1 MTGTVDIT
9 QIGDYIITYTAT
21 DLAGN
26 ISTATRTVKVA
37 SNKYISKYSFGKNN
51 GDGKNWQ
58 VWAFNGSN
66 VYDWSDTY
74 VDNYLR
80 EQFKIQTMYPG
91 LWCGQCL
98 QRGIFNHDPQKG
110 FESVDIISKTSLENN
125 PQNNQNNTTYNVVL
139 QWDSTG
145 YTYTIS
151 HGSVVDSTGH
161 TDVLGMSN
169 DLWVGWDGSYN
180 NFQTFPSGNWQ
191 GIVPS
196 SPLNRT
202 GGSDMILKPF
212 PVYRAE
218 SISMI
223 STLSLPNKG
232 THTVGGINPTRG
244 RTNLTPFTFQV
255 VYTDG
260 NNNATKCK
268 ASCYQHNNRDISS

>member
-1 MTGTVDIT
+1 MATEK
-9 QIGDYIITYTAT
+9 IGKCGLSMDRMFMIGPTLTWIIICVNNLKFKQCI
-21 DLAGN
+21 LACG
-26 ISTATRTVKVA
+26 A
-37 SNKYISKYSFGKNN
+37 
-51 GDGKNWQ
+51 D
-58 VWAFNGSN
+58 N
-66 VYDWSDTY
+66 VCNE
-74 VDNYLR
+74 V
-80 EQFKIQTMYPG
+80 F
-91 LWCGQCL
+91 
-98 QRGIFNHDPQKG
+98 FNHDPQKG

-260 NNNATKCK
+260 NNNAPQNVK